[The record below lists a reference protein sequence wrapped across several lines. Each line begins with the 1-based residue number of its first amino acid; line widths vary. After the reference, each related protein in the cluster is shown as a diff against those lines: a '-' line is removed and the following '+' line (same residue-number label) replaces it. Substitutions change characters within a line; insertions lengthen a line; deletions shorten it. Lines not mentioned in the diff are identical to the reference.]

1 MFQEGRKGLF
11 SILYSQSLKI
21 SAISCFRNLHAIG
34 PRVTNYS
41 NLCLVKVESGFMGS
55 TVKQFNSMLNNI
67 KQIRACLT
75 EAWANMIIVCDSFQ
89 T

>member
-21 SAISCFRNLHAIG
+21 SAISCFRNLYAID

-55 TVKQFNSMLNNI
+55 TVKQLNSMLNNI

-75 EAWANMIIVCDSFQ
+75 EACANMIIVCDSFQ